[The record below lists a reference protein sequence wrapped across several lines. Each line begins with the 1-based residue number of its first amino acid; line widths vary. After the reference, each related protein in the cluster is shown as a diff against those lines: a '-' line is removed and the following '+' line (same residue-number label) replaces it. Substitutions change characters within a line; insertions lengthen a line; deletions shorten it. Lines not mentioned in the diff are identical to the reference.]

1 MTTKEQEKK
10 ALEQIKKIIAGLG
23 EGSYIAMAMDG
34 MIEDAEENIE
44 NDFALSWKERA
55 KIATKR
61 YEKAEAELVKLAQ
74 SKDELRKKLMEDKN
88 KEVEQRQYYAFEAQ
102 KQANR
107 AAHFEE
113 DLEGATKQIAELQA
127 KLDSLKAESNEAIAD
142 KDNLLAQRDFEVMQL
157 KAKLYDLM
165 NR

>member
-61 YEKAEAELVKLAQ
+61 YEKAETELVKLAQ
-74 SKDELRKKLMEDKN
+74 SKDELRKKLMEDKS

-107 AAHFEE
+107 AAHLEE
-113 DLEGATKQIAELQA
+113 DLEGATKHIAELQEKVKTMKEEINA
-127 KLDSLKAESNEAIAD
+127 LIAD
-142 KDNLLAQRDFEVMQL
+142 KDILLAKKDFEVMQL

-165 NR
+165 NQ

>member
-23 EGSYIAMAMDG
+23 EGSYIATAMDG

-44 NDFALSWKERA
+44 NDWAMSWKDRA
-55 KIATKR
+55 KTATKR
-61 YEKAEAELVKLAQ
+61 FEKAEAELVKLSQDKA
-74 SKDELRKKLMEDKN
+74 SMEKKLTEE
-88 KEVEQRQYYAFEAQ
+88 KEKETKERQYYAFEAQ

-107 AAHFEE
+107 AAHLED
-113 DLEGATKQIAELQA
+113 DLEGANKQIAELQA
-127 KLDSLKAESNEAIAD
+127 KLESQKAEFNEAIAD

-165 NR
+165 NQ